1 METRRFMGIATKAI
15 SMNGSFEH
23 HLEAQRFADGVAND
37 AARAALRGVHN
48 LILETA
54 GGQLRFLPE
63 RYRPVHTFD
72 VHFFYRIVEKLFRE
86 WTDKVKL
93 LPEIP
98 DNRDRLLQLPEAMTL
113 VSAMHSEA
121 ARAGLANFIG
131 LLLATP
137 LPVGTVVD
145 VLFCCRLLLVLLAP
159 DSLERILSGAAECD
173 AFVQWPD

>member
-1 METRRFMGIATKAI
+1 MSGF
-15 SMNGSFEH
+15 FEH

-63 RYRPVHTFD
+63 RYRPVQTLD
-72 VHFFYRIVEKLFRE
+72 VLFFYCIVETLFRE
-86 WTDKVKL
+86 WTHEVKH

-113 VSAMHSEA
+113 VSAMHSA
-121 ARAGLANFIG
+121 TARAGLANFIG

-137 LPVGTVVD
+137 LPVGASID

-159 DSLERILSGAAECD
+159 ESLERILSGAAECE
-173 AFVQWPD
+173 AVVQWPD